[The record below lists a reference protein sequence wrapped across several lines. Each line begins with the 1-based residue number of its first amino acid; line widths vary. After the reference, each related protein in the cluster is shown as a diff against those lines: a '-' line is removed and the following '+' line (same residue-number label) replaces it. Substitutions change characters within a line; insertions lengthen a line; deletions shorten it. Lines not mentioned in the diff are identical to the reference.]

1 MKRADL
7 LVTKS
12 GGITMFEAIH
22 TQTPLYIINPFLI
35 QEIENAKYIE
45 EARIGR
51 VIWSSKRQEV
61 TRDILELLEN
71 REDQQRIKDNMKNIK
86 NHFTNSSPL

>member
-1 MKRADL
+1 MKPFIHKHHFIL
-7 LVTKS
+7 L
-12 GGITMFEAIH
+12 I
-22 TQTPLYIINPFLI
+22 LLI

-71 REDQQRIKDNMKNIK
+71 REDQQRMKDNMKILKTILSTLVPFNISK
-86 NHFTNSSPL
+86 IEVKMLRKKSFG